1 MKYYENFCQRT
12 WREKEELENFIRE
25 KEEDILRCY
34 GGAIEPDIDFV
45 KVILID
51 ACFILELFLRNCQTL
66 PYPLLQELYDF
77 ANPSYSSS
85 NHGKNVQEK
94 KEADDLQHC
103 FTCFQPC
110 FPISR
115 STPSDDHPIK
125 IEKTEPDHPFLKLT
139 CEFFREYTKSQPIEN
154 GVQVKHFTDLV
165 RYFLWPTEKM
175 TWVGNG
181 DCIPSIYDVRKL
193 KEAGVKFGPN
203 EGSERYVIKGGEDH
217 KCNFKMACFRNM
229 NLKLTK
235 FWARYEVECVI
246 RNVMALEQLMYPK
259 KAYVCSYFLM
269 LDQLVDTVDDVN
281 VLIESEV
288 IVNLLCSSDAVA
300 KLINSLCEQIMDSR
314 SCYTDICK
322 QLNKHYEISF
332 CNLNISILKRVY
344 FKDLWTGSSTILGL
358 FVLVFSIIGTI
369 KSLMS

>member
-1 MKYYENFCQRT
+1 MAKKTDQS
-12 WREKEELENFIRE
+12 EKKNAT
-25 KEEDILRCY
+25 ILLNSRSS
-34 GGAIEPDIDFV
+34 GAIEPDIDFV
-45 KVILID
+45 KRKAVEQDLIL
-51 ACFILELFLRNCQTL
+51 FENQL

-103 FTCFQPC
+103 FPCFQPC

-125 IEKTEPDHPFLKLT
+125 IEKTEPYHPFLTLT

-154 GVQVKHFTDLV
+154 GVQVKHFTDL
-165 RYFLWPTEKM
+165 
-175 TWVGNG
+175 
-181 DCIPSIYDVRKL
+181 
-193 KEAGVKFGPN
+193 
-203 EGSERYVIKGGEDH
+203 
-217 KCNFKMACFRNM
+217 
-229 NLKLTK
+229 
-235 FWARYEVECVI
+235 
-246 RNVMALEQLMYPK
+246 
-259 KAYVCSYFLM
+259 
-269 LDQLVDTVDDVN
+269 LVDTVEDVN

-288 IVNLLCSSDAVA
+288 IVNLLCNSDAVA

-332 CNLNISILKRVY
+332 CNRNISILKQVY

-358 FVLVFSIIGTI
+358 FVLVFSIIRTI